1 MLKKHNKLIIL
12 LVLATFMFSIVGSA
26 AAASFS
32 DVKTTDSEASAI
44 YKLTSLGVIEG
55 YPDGTFGA
63 EKTITRAE
71 FAKIAVVTAGL
82 KAVASGM
89 QGTPSSFSD
98 VSSDFWANGWINVA
112 AAQGFV
118 KGDGDGTF
126 RPNDQITQAEVITV
140 LLRILGYNDNLPGVW
155 PANYI
160 SEAAT
165 LEILDDI
172 TFVASKPAT
181 RGEVAVMAAEALEC
195 NVQVYKASDNIFE
208 DKQVNGQSVT
218 LLTEKFKDSVTI
230 EDAIINTYSLQNGK
244 KALSGYYY
252 DENDVWRSFSNY
264 ELTEDAVIAGVAAFN
279 GLNERVVD
287 LVLDKDNK
295 IIFAAT
301 KDYGVVTAAA
311 DDVEVVSATRVKL
324 GNVTY
329 SYANNYVNALPAAV
343 AAYFNTASTLNLED
357 RMINDGVTPVDSIR
371 VALDEDGDIIHIKRN
386 SWLYGTNPEPGIVDE
401 VNLKNATIQFKNP
414 GSVRMDAD
422 DPESYFVFRNGVP
435 ATLEDIEV
443 DDIVWDFNAGAG
455 ARDIEHVI
463 MAYGESYR
471 VSGVLNSYEYDGT
484 QLTKVVV
491 DGTSYDV
498 VADGK
503 YFLSED
509 EGEDFTLVTTADSI
523 EDILGEEVTLYLTP
537 VKKVVGIASGAGES
551 GKIYG
556 VINDATVSTLV
567 DGKITASIE
576 VLRADGNFYTY
587 APDSDSKIQVGAAAA
602 IPLVP
607 ATHINAA
614 GFLDEDVFVEIS
626 LNSKGYIDV
635 IKTQN
640 VASIFTSFAIG
651 DVLYAD
657 EDEQVL
663 RHSDGV
669 TTSSYDAKDL
679 VVFNTVSPVV
689 PSDEEE
695 VEVIDTADFLK
706 EADSAAGITLG
717 SAAYAKIKEGKIQY
731 LVINEGAVRGSTDN
745 VAMVYKVARD
755 ADGDYVELMTTGD
768 PVKYTV
774 KGGVAGITK
783 GNVLNYKFVGN
794 EVENVNWAGYVASG
808 ATVAQISKI
817 SGNIIR
823 VGATNYSVDA
833 DTLYFDSTET
843 NPEVIVKGDL
853 AVGDWVKVYQKTAND
868 ALAAIVVVKAPA
880 ALSNAKAITA
890 FSFDGLVPAVS
901 GVIDET
907 AKTITVTV
915 PNGTVVTALVPTITV
930 SARATVAPASGVAQ
944 DFTNP
949 VTYRVTAENGTFEDY
964 TVTVIQDVAM
974 TFDGTT
980 DTITVVGLT
989 GNAADY
995 VILIGNDA
1003 YALTAAFTCDVST
1016 LADGKVYEAKLYKT
1030 SDLTTAIKSL
1040 TFVKL

>member
-1 MLKKHNKLIIL
+1 M
-12 LVLATFMFSIVGSA
+12 
-26 AAASFS
+26 
-32 DVKTTDSEASAI
+32 
-44 YKLTSLGVIEG
+44 
-55 YPDGTFGA
+55 
-63 EKTITRAE
+63 
-71 FAKIAVVTAGL
+71 
-82 KAVASGM
+82 
-89 QGTPSSFSD
+89 
-98 VSSDFWANGWINVA
+98 
-112 AAQGFV
+112 
-118 KGDGDGTF
+118 
-126 RPNDQITQAEVITV
+126 
-140 LLRILGYNDNLPGVW
+140 
-155 PANYI
+155 
-160 SEAAT
+160 
-165 LEILDDI
+165 
-172 TFVASKPAT
+172 
-181 RGEVAVMAAEALEC
+181 
-195 NVQVYKASDNIFE
+195 
-208 DKQVNGQSVT
+208 
-218 LLTEKFKDSVTI
+218 
-230 EDAIINTYSLQNGK
+230 
-244 KALSGYYY
+244 
-252 DENDVWRSFSNY
+252 
-264 ELTEDAVIAGVAAFN
+264 
-279 GLNERVVD
+279 
-287 LVLDKDNK
+287 
-295 IIFAAT
+295 
-301 KDYGVVTAAA
+301 
-311 DDVEVVSATRVKL
+311 
-324 GNVTY
+324 
-329 SYANNYVNALPAAV
+329 
-343 AAYFNTASTLNLED
+343 
-357 RMINDGVTPVDSIR
+357 
-371 VALDEDGDIIHIKRN
+371 
-386 SWLYGTNPEPGIVDE
+386 
-401 VNLKNATIQFKNP
+401 
-414 GSVRMDAD
+414 
-422 DPESYFVFRNGVP
+422 
-435 ATLEDIEV
+435 
-443 DDIVWDFNAGAG
+443 
-455 ARDIEHVI
+455 
-463 MAYGESYR
+463 
-471 VSGVLNSYEYDGT
+471 
-484 QLTKVVV
+484 
-491 DGTSYDV
+491 
-498 VADGK
+498 
-503 YFLSED
+503 
-509 EGEDFTLVTTADSI
+509 
-523 EDILGEEVTLYLTP
+523 
-537 VKKVVGIASGAGES
+537 
-551 GKIYG
+551 
-556 VINDATVSTLV
+556 
-567 DGKITASIE
+567 
-576 VLRADGNFYTY
+576 
-587 APDSDSKIQVGAAAA
+587 
-602 IPLVP
+602 
-607 ATHINAA
+607 
-614 GFLDEDVFVEIS
+614 
-626 LNSKGYIDV
+626 NSKGYIDV